1 MKRGV
6 TAFHN
11 MQTSIRC
18 WSKSWVEMVLTCVRQ
33 NPKRRRNT
41 NKDTQL
47 KFTAAP
53 YLDSSSW
60 ICWAKST
67 LGSCKDHKFSSCP
80 AQTARWP
87 LFQTD
92 QSPLIARH
100 WVGVHRVRALISST
114 YLHSLSIQYNKQL
127 LIFSYL
133 HFSKIPQTQ
142 PEYTTEPKKINQK
155 KPFTTGMCLK

>member
-1 MKRGV
+1 MRREV

-18 WSKSWVEMVLTCVRQ
+18 WWKSWVEMVLTRRRQ
-33 NPKRRRNT
+33 NPKRIREA
-41 NKDTQL
+41 NKNTQL
-47 KFTAAP
+47 TSTAAP
-53 YLDSSSW
+53 YLDPSSW
-60 ICWAKST
+60 ICWAKFT

-92 QSPLIARH
+92 QCPQIARH
-100 WVGVHRVRALISST
+100 WVGVHGLRALISST
-114 YLHSLSIQYNKQL
+114 YLDSISIQYNKQL

-133 HFSKIPQTQ
+133 HFSKILKTQ
-142 PEYTTEPKKINQK
+142 PEHTTEPKKINEK